1 MTLDQEPGPACRLAR
16 LCSVLGGR
24 SLESRGSIDRVL
36 WRFVTWPDNSDSLA
50 GQCRQ
55 SKAMTKSI
63 IEWTMTQLPTT
74 HNPAI
79 KFHADNGL
87 MFNITLRIHKNKRGG
102 VEFGA

>member
-1 MTLDQEPGPACRLAR
+1 M
-16 LCSVLGGR
+16 
-24 SLESRGSIDRVL
+24 
-36 WRFVTWPDNSDSLA
+36 W
-50 GQCRQ
+50 Q
-55 SKAMTKSI
+55 SKAMTKS